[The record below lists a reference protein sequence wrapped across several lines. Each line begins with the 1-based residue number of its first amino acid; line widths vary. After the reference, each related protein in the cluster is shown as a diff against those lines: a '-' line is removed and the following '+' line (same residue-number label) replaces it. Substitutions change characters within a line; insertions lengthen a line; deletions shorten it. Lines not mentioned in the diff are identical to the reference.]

1 METFD
6 EMQRSWALNKKQVL
20 ENVAMDNEHVK
31 QIIAPR
37 IKRERNKIFG
47 YFWGSCF
54 WQFAIYASLCHLLI
68 RFWGD
73 REIGLISLA
82 GIVLYIPFTT
92 VFIRKYSRMARQ
104 KSTSSAESICDHL
117 QKQYVLLVEFF
128 QFKKK
133 FDWIGIPITCFILT
147 AMVFKLWV
155 PNGAMQHLTVAA
167 ITYLCTLIA
176 FVVAT
181 VSENKKSFQQP
192 IEGLQQVMKDLK
204 QNID

>member
-6 EMQRSWALNKKQVL
+6 EMQQSWTLNKKQRL
-20 ENVAMDNEHVK
+20 EKFAMNDERVK

-37 IKRERNKIFG
+37 IKRERNRIFG
-47 YFWGSCF
+47 YFWGSYF
-54 WQFAIYASLCHLLI
+54 WQFAIYASLGHLLI

-73 REIGLISLA
+73 GEMMLISLA

-92 VFIRKYSRMARQ
+92 VFIRKYSRMATQ
-104 KSTSSAESICDHL
+104 KSTSSAESVSDHL

-133 FDWIGIPITCFILT
+133 FDWIGIPVTCFILT
-147 AMVFKLWV
+147 VTVFKLWV
-155 PNGAMQHLTVAA
+155 PNGPMQHLTAAA

-176 FVVAT
+176 FVAAT
-181 VSENKKSFQQP
+181 VSENKKSFRQP
-192 IEGLQQVMKDLK
+192 IEGLQQVMNDLK
-204 QNID
+204 QDIQ